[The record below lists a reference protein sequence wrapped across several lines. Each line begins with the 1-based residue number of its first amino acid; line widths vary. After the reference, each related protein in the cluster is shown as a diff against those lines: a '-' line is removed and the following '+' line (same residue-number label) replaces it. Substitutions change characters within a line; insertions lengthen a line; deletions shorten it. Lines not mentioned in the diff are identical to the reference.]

1 MISALGLVGTGR
13 VAGALALCLRER
25 GVRVVAVAGQSPE
38 AVAVIAEMAGG
49 SAACRIADIAS
60 LASHLVVAVKDDA
73 IESVAGELQRATA
86 APKVAIHTS
95 GATGPDALQPLLA
108 RGTAIGVLHPLQT
121 IPDAKTGA
129 AALPGSSWAY
139 AGDSEAERCALE
151 LIDILGGQPLRIRR
165 ERWLFYHAAA
175 VLASNYQVA
184 LVDAA
189 LELMEGAGV
198 SHHQALHALTPL
210 LTQTNKNVITSGPEH
225 ALTGPIRRGDAH
237 TVLRHI
243 QALRAANPDIR
254 NLYAAAGRQTLN
266 LAARCGLDPVYVD
279 QVAKALAQASTQ

>member
-1 MISALGLVGTGR
+1 MISALGIIGTGR
-13 VAGALALCLRER
+13 LAGALALCLRQR
-25 GVRVVAVAGQSPE
+25 GLRLAAVAGRSPE

-49 SAACRIADIAS
+49 SAACRPADIA
-60 LASHLVVAVKDDA
+60 AIATHLIVAVKDDA
-73 IESVAGELQRATA
+73 IELVAGELQHA
-86 APKVAIHTS
+86 AVAPLVALHTS
-95 GATGPDALQPLLA
+95 GAAGPDAFKALLA

-139 AGDSEAERCALE
+139 AGDPPAERCAIE
-151 LIDILGGQPLRIRR
+151 LIQFLAGQPLPIRR

-198 SHHQALHALTPL
+198 SHEQALQALTPL
-210 LTQTNKNVITSGPEH
+210 LTQTTKNVVTSGPEH

-237 TVLRHI
+237 TVLGHI
-243 QALRAANPDIR
+243 QALRAATPDIL